1 MPSRSIYFGPTAE
14 EFLAARTR
22 GGEGST
28 GDRSAVVCRALDR
41 YAEVVRRSTPALSP
55 AEWKLVVDSLNGVL
69 HEPASLIT
77 AAAAGIADSIQLDG
91 LAEKWEVDGPAF
103 VKRLRALAYPQLVA
117 LVDVAE
123 RYWAAH
129 ARGEKPKVPGEP

>member
-1 MPSRSIYFGPTAE
+1 MPSRSIYFDPTAE

-55 AEWKLVVDSLNGVL
+55 AEWRLVVDSLNGVI
-69 HEPASLIT
+69 HEPAQLIM
-77 AAAAGIADSIQLDG
+77 AAASGVADAIQLDG
-91 LAEKWEVDGPAF
+91 LAEKWHVDGPALG
-103 VKRLRALAYPQLVA
+103 KKLRALSFPQLVA

-123 RYWAAH
+123 RYWVAVS
-129 ARGEKPKVPGEP
+129 RKEDPKVPGEG